1 MPILTPVHPTQR
13 RKGAWL
19 RGDMLSCG
27 KIRRRRREQHMP
39 PLRLNAGRHSLASK
53 ARPSPR
59 PRRMTLATSC
69 VLSADD
75 AGRGSILKRGS
86 GLNLGREQIEAARSQ
101 LEGWGDDRA
110 AEAVRR
116 SVLAALR
123 ICHHHQLNETFRTS
137 GGSLAFVGSFRARW
151 NAVPQRLWPAAT
163 DGSGGFSRNRL
174 TQAPARWRPSR

>member
-1 MPILTPVHPTQR
+1 
-13 RKGAWL
+13 
-19 RGDMLSCG
+19 
-27 KIRRRRREQHMP
+27 
-39 PLRLNAGRHSLASK
+39 
-53 ARPSPR
+53 
-59 PRRMTLATSC
+59 MTLATSC
-69 VLSADD
+69 VLRADD
-75 AGRGSILKRGS
+75 AGRGSTLKRGS
-86 GLNLGREQIEAARSQ
+86 GMNLSREQIEAARSQ